1 MVDFDLSRE
10 MAGMRI
16 PSPIHIGGTAGTGK
30 TAFSLFLLHCL
41 LEKFPQHAFVY
52 RHGDVNPGCF
62 LHFRGTTLFHPS
74 IVSAFSNQL
83 LLRLLTSNSKYRI
96 WTILDGAA
104 AIPTGTASANLIV
117 LTSPGLQTDALKQ
130 FLKQAHPLVNPPWS
144 LKDIEYIRDGAYP
157 HLKKEDVA
165 AAFGKWGGIPRILL
179 DYANL
184 PVGQIMLRD
193 SIYVRKPARLFARIG
208 LGLVDDLDISGL
220 LFHLIPGQKLPENL
234 PNPIEAHFM
243 YAAYS
248 WATTWLQERFWEELK
263 NQGGEIGI
271 MQFLLNKNYDSVA
284 RAFAFEPHVFQ
295 TIQNHGI
302 YGRVKLL
309 DGVGGTECKP
319 LKISP
324 LERITF
330 SRFSD
335 IPTTPPGCHAGK
347 FYVPSQT
354 NHTSVDF
361 YIPDI
366 GLLGQITIGQKHGVK
381 RQGLEAALAS
391 TMFDDWQLANP
402 GSKLRLVFV
411 CDKFN
416 FEDFKKQPYL
426 TTGGTTLKIAADI
439 QALDNV
445 FEQLSWE
452 LDVEKQL
459 CAHMRGD
466 VFTKKEIV
474 ERQKASDWSANKLE
488 PLDDS
493 KDEKD
498 KRAKLDKGKDILGEP
513 RRYST
518 RASMIP
524 SKRDYSEFVSDSDD
538 DDEEFHLGK

>member
-1 MVDFDLSRE
+1 MVDYRVKHKIL
-10 MAGMRI
+10 GMSA
-16 PSPIHIGGTAGTGK
+16 PLPIHVGGTAGTGK

-41 LEKFPQHAFVY
+41 LEEFPQHAFVY

-62 LHFRGTTLFHPS
+62 LYFRGTTYFHSS
-74 IVSAFSNQL
+74 IVSAFSNGL
-83 LLRLLTSNSKYRI
+83 LMRLLTSNSRNRI

-104 AIPTGTASANLIV
+104 AIPTGTSSANLIV
-117 LTSPGLQTDALKQ
+117 LTSPGLGTVGLKQ
-130 FLKQAHPLVNPPWS
+130 FRKRAHPLVNPPWS
-144 LKDIEYIRDGAYP
+144 LKDIEYIRDGVYP

-165 AAFGKWGGIPRILL
+165 AAFSKWGGIPRILL

-184 PVGQIMLRD
+184 PFRQITLRD
-193 SIYVRKPARLFARIG
+193 SILVRKPARLFAQVG
-208 LGLVDDLDISGL
+208 LALVDHLDISGIH
-220 LFHLIPGQKLPENL
+220 FHLIPGQKLPDNL
-234 PNPIEAHFM
+234 PNRVEAHFM
-243 YAAYS
+243 YPAYC
-248 WATTWLQERFWEELK
+248 WATTWIQERFWEELK
-263 NQGGEIGI
+263 NRGGERDI
-271 MQFLLNKNYDSVA
+271 MQFLLNPNHTSVA
-284 RAFAFEPHVFQ
+284 RAFAFEPHVFR

-309 DGVGGTECKP
+309 DGAGVIECKP
-319 LKISP
+319 LKVDP

-335 IPTTPPGCHAGK
+335 IPTAPPGCHVGK

-366 GLLGQITIGQKHGVK
+366 GLLGQITVGQKHGVK

-391 TMFDDWQLANP
+391 EMFDEWRLANP
-402 GSKLRLVFV
+402 GRKLRLVFL

-416 FEDFKKQPYL
+416 FDDFKKQPYL

-439 QALDNV
+439 LALDNQ

-459 CAHMRGD
+459 RAHLRGD

-474 ERQKASDWSANKLE
+474 ERHNASDWSAKLE
-488 PLDDS
+488 RLDYSQDQ
-493 KDEKD
+493 KA
-498 KRAKLDKGKDILGEP
+498 KRAKLDKGKGILGEP
-513 RRYST
+513 RRHST
-518 RASMIP
+518 RASLIS
-524 SKRDYSEFVSDSDD
+524 SKRSYSELASDSDD
-538 DDEEFHLGK
+538 DDEEFHL